1 MQQVIISIQGVR
13 GSFHEEAAANI
24 FGSPILLARDTFDE
38 VFGDCAT
45 ERCDYAIAAIEN
57 SIVGSL
63 MYNYDR
69 LFKYNLH
76 IVGEAYL
83 RISHCLI
90 AAPETSLYDVKEIWS
105 HPMAIEQCRAFLA
118 THPAKVVEMEDTA
131 GSVKKLMDERPAGV
145 AAIASA
151 RSAEIYSATVLMPAI
166 ETDPHNYTRFLVLS
180 KDPSNRPA
188 RQPNTKTSLL
198 VRVEDRPGSLY
209 ELLGMIQKLG
219 INLSKIESRPR
230 VGVPWNYDFYLDL
243 NLDAETDLGRSLLSE
258 LDASVLFT
266 KVLGTYPRLW
276 PLD

>member
-1 MQQVIISIQGVR
+1 VIISIQGVR

-24 FGSPILLARDTFDE
+24 FRNPILLERDTFDE

-45 ERCDYAIAAIEN
+45 GRCEFAIAAIEN

-63 MYNYDR
+63 IYNYDR

-76 IVGEAYL
+76 VVGEAYL

-90 AAPETSLYDVKEIWS
+90 AAPGTSLYDVKEIWS

-118 THPAKVVEMEDTA
+118 THPAKVVEMDDTA
-131 GSVKKLMDERPAGV
+131 GSVRKLMDERPQGI

-151 RSAEIYSATVLMPAI
+151 RSADIYEATILMPAI
-166 ETDPHNYTRFLVLS
+166 ETDPHNYTRFLILS
-180 KDPSNRPA
+180 KDPSNRPSHL
-188 RQPNTKTSLL
+188 PNTKTSLL

-209 ELLGMIQKLG
+209 ELLGMIQQAG
-219 INLSKIESRPR
+219 VNLSKIESRPR

-243 NLDAETDLGRSLLSE
+243 NMDAGSGLGRKLVDE
-258 LDASVLFT
+258 LERMVSYI
-266 KVLGTYPRLW
+266 KILGTYPQLW
-276 PLD
+276 P

>member
-1 MQQVIISIQGVR
+1 MIISIQGVR
-13 GSFHEEAAANI
+13 GSFHEETAANI
-24 FGSPILLARDTFDE
+24 FSNPILLERDTFDE

-45 ERCDYAIAAIEN
+45 GRCDYAIAAIEN

-63 MYNYDR
+63 IYNYDR

-76 IVGEAYL
+76 VVGEAYL

-118 THPAKVVEMEDTA
+118 THPAKVVEMDDTA
-131 GSVKKLMDERPAGV
+131 GSVRKLMEEQPKGI
-145 AAIASA
+145 AAIASS
-151 RSAEIYSATVLMPAI
+151 RSANIYGATVLMPAI

-180 KDPSNRPA
+180 KDPSNRPS
-188 RQPNTKTSLL
+188 QLPNTKTSLL

-209 ELLGMIQKLG
+209 ELLGMIQQAG

-243 NLDAETDLGRSLLSE
+243 NMDAESEQGRELLQTLE
-258 LDASVLFT
+258 KSVIFI
-266 KVLGTYPRLW
+266 KQLGTYPRLW
-276 PLD
+276 PVEDV